1 MRGFVTL
8 MISLAGAC
16 WRGAKV
22 TNGPLALGSRRD
34 IHISGSP
41 ALVSISLS
49 RICTEHD
56 SPSNT
61 VRCNFYVIAAICL

>member
-8 MISLAGAC
+8 LMSLAGAC

-34 IHISGSP
+34 IHISGTP
-41 ALVSISLS
+41 ALVSISVS
-49 RICTEHD
+49 RIRTEHD
-56 SPSNT
+56 SPTS
-61 VRCNFYVIAAICL
+61 VAQRAYGKM